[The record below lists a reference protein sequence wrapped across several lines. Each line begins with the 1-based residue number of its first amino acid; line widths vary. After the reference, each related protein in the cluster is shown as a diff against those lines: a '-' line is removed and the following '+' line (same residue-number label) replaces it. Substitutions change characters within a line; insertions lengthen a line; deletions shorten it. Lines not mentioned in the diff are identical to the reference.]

1 LADTDF
7 NPVVWV
13 SLASTAGL
21 SLISLGQPGL
31 RSDLDEQ
38 VYTGGLTAVQQMLSG
53 EVGGDTTRF
62 VGGSHSNKTGR
73 FLVKGSESELVGQF
87 LLISPENLPVD
98 PTLIDYYEHL
108 VSIFAQETLKTDHYR
123 RVQEFYMSL
132 GVNDVL
138 DTFFYSIKQARK
150 KVSIPH
156 NENLFSTAL
165 HNTLLKSIN
174 EYEYSVTLVKVSEFK
189 GKYTDLKER
198 MNSERKTLLADF
210 ETDIL
215 EFLAS
220 EYPHALVMFPKIDS
234 LEKSLSKS
242 LNSEMAKINMKNH
255 LEELIQEF
263 ETNELSQFLEEF
275 SLHEIT
281 KTNLR
286 SSFEDELFHKFK
298 REYPLLYLI
307 DPNINGFPEI
317 IDSFTKRINEQY
329 DLAGTLTRI
338 GKAIIGEG
346 RELEER
352 LVLPYITHFC
362 NQFSAGLTESAWKY
376 MQIVFKL
383 ITMES
388 NIDVIDILPN
398 FKDQIPESHFSTV
411 ETNMTKYKLAKLAP
425 ISFTIK
431 KASDALPFYRAL
443 FSTIGFGVNSII
455 CDLALNE
462 TTTENFFW
470 HTAHNLN
477 EFIRIIH
484 HTYALFSVYVYL
496 ERNQSR
502 MNFTVSYPGK
512 GSFEKSQEDIAKD
525 PLIICEAFIKANI
538 DGLRKE
544 NQLVERK
551 FEEFQQAF
559 SKRIM
564 EVENYLSQDP
574 KRISKGYSFKGLKEL
589 DKLSLSFKPLKSVE
603 EIIEKVQADY
613 EKLITEINPDL
624 DRVKDAFVQFQN
636 GKIDKKTLE
645 KILENRGFLNKIR
658 NNFEKMIQKTQ
669 ADINKK
675 YRDSPSIVEKEFK
688 SRSKDISKEYNQACS
703 FLNFDR
709 KGLRKGESNLIPDP
723 SSTISNLQASINQKF
738 TKERFLNRE
747 NLGFYY
753 FHARYRTLPK
763 NLENEIS
770 DSLVQR
776 KSYPLLKEAIEYQ
789 KKDPSIDI
797 FRSYSI
803 VLEEYAK
810 DFINS
815 IFEDA
820 DKIFGKNIL
829 KRDMDVFFSKEDK
842 ITVPTLELGLI
853 SSTEAANSLRN
864 LLGSAVIVHEEKR
877 EDSKQDKIYRIS
889 AAIPNFGSDV
899 KQLKNIWKS
908 KDWSLKKVIL
918 LLSWYSLLAKNSFYV
933 NLILYATDLYSDRV
947 KNSLEKIFADIGK
960 EIIKN

>member
-1 LADTDF
+1 MADTDF

-138 DTFFYSIKQARK
+138 DTFLYSIKQARK

-198 MNSERKTLLADF
+198 MNSEKKALMADF

-234 LEKSLSKS
+234 LEKTLSKS
-242 LNSEMAKINMKNH
+242 LNSEMAKINVKNH

-281 KTNLR
+281 KVNLR
-286 SSFEDELFHKFK
+286 SNFEDEIFHKFK

-317 IDSFTKRINEQY
+317 IDSFTRRINEQY

-338 GKAIIGEG
+338 GKAILGEG

-352 LVLPYITHFC
+352 LVLPYITNFC
-362 NQFSAGLTESAWKY
+362 NQFSAGLTSSAWKY

-383 ITMES
+383 ITLES
-388 NIDVIDILPN
+388 NIDVTDILPN
-398 FKDQIPESHFSTV
+398 FKDQIPEKHFSDV

-455 CDLALNE
+455 CDLALNDK
-462 TTTENFFW
+462 TTENFFW

-477 EFIRIIH
+477 DFIRIIY
-484 HTYALFSVYVYL
+484 HTYALFSIYIYL

-502 MNFTVSYPGK
+502 MNFTISYPSK
-512 GSFEKSQEDIAKD
+512 DSFEKSQEDIAKD
-525 PLIICEAFIKANI
+525 PLIICEALIKANI

-559 SKRIM
+559 SKRIN
-564 EVENYLSQDP
+564 EIENYLSQDP
-574 KRISKGYSFKGLKEL
+574 KRISTGYSFKRLNEL
-589 DKLSLSFKPLKSVE
+589 EILSLSFKPLKSVD
-603 EIIEKVQADY
+603 EIIEKVQTDY
-613 EKLITEINPDL
+613 EKLITEIYPDL
-624 DRVKDAFVQFQN
+624 DRVKDAAVQFQN
-636 GKIDKKTLE
+636 GKIDKKKLE

-658 NNFEKMIQKTQ
+658 SNFEKMIRKAQD
-669 ADINKK
+669 DINKK

-688 SRSKDISKEYNQACS
+688 GRSKDIFKEYNQACS

-747 NLGFYY
+747 NLGIYY

-770 DSLVQR
+770 NSLVQR
-776 KSYPLLKEAIEYQ
+776 KSYPLLKESIEYQ
-789 KKDPSIDI
+789 KKDLSIDI

-815 IFEDA
+815 LFEDA

-829 KRDMDVFFSKEDK
+829 KRDMDVFFSEKDK
-842 ITVPTLELGLI
+842 ITIPTLELGLV
-853 SSTEAANSLRN
+853 SSAEAANSLKT
-864 LLGSAVIVHEEKR
+864 LLGSAVIVHEEKG
-877 EDSKQDKIYRIS
+877 EDNIQDKIYRIS
-889 AAIPNFGSDV
+889 AAIPNFEADV

-908 KDWSLKKVIL
+908 KDWTLKKVIL

-933 NLILYATDLYSDRV
+933 NLIRYATDLYSDRV